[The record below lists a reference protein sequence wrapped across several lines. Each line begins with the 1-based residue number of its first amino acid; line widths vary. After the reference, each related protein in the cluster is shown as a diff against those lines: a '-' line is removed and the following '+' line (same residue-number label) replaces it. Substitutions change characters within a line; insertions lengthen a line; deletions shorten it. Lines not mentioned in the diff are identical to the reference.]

1 MFDDYKLNRD
11 RFKELKHFCR
21 QYDYFLEMYESSK
34 DGAERADLINAI
46 ELIETTAKNTDPIF
60 FSHILDFVTKDVS
73 YSEVELPIDELIFK
87 YLICRFYWLLSAS
100 KGV

>member
-1 MFDDYKLNRD
+1 MFDDYKLSRD

-21 QYDYFLEMYESSK
+21 QYDYYLESYENSD

-46 ELIETTAKNTDPIF
+46 ELIETTAKSTDPIF
-60 FSHILDFVTKDVS
+60 FSSILDYVTRDVS
-73 YSEVELPIDELIFK
+73 YKDVDAPVDILIFK
-87 YLICRFYWLLSAS
+87 YLVARFYWLLSQR

>member
-1 MFDDYKLNRD
+1 MFDDYKLSRD

-21 QYDYFLEMYESSK
+21 QYDYFLERYEESK

-73 YSEVELPIDELIFK
+73 YKDAELPVDNLIFR
-87 YLICRFYWLLSAS
+87 YLIEKFYWLLSQR

>member
-1 MFDDYKLNRD
+1 MFDDYKLGRD

-21 QYDYFLEMYESSK
+21 QYGYFVEQYEKST

-46 ELIETTAKNTDPIF
+46 ELIETTAEITDPILF
-60 FSHILDFVTKDVS
+60 LPILEYVTEDVS
-73 YSEVELPIDELIFK
+73 FSKLDIPVDKLIFE
-87 YLICRFYWLLSAS
+87 YLIAKFYWMLSER

>member
-1 MFDDYKLNRD
+1 MFDDYKLSRD

-21 QYDYFLEMYESSK
+21 QYDYYIERYENCT

-46 ELIETTAKNTDPIF
+46 ELIETTAISTDPIF
-60 FSHILDFVTKDVS
+60 FSTILDFVTKDVS
-73 YSEVELPIDELIFK
+73 YKDVEMPVDRLIFE
-87 YLICRFYWLLSAS
+87 YLVARFYWLLSKR